1 MLINLGGKALE
12 NRCWENFTLEE
23 IKQVAV
29 ITIDHP
35 PLNILT
41 KQLLEELNEV
51 IDAVS
56 EISDCRAVILRAMGE
71 KSFVAGAD
79 ILQFPN
85 LSSEAGFALVEFG
98 KAVFE
103 RIATFPAPVICAING
118 LALGG
123 GLELAI
129 ACDIRIAEEHA
140 TFGLPETGLGIIP
153 GYSGT
158 QRLTR
163 LVGLGKAK
171 EIVFTGEFYSAQD
184 AFEMGLVEQV
194 VAKGESYHAAKAMAE
209 KIVSKGPIAIA
220 KAKIAIN
227 KGFEMSLQE
236 AHNLEST
243 SFSELCSTRDM
254 QEGVQ
259 AFIEKRKPEFKNQ

>member
-1 MLINLGGKALE
+1 MK
-12 NRCWENFTLEE
+12 NRGWENLAIEKFNE
-23 IKQVAV
+23 IAV
-29 ITIDHP
+29 ITIDNQ

-51 IDAVS
+51 IDAVN
-56 EISDCRAVILRAMGE
+56 EMSDCRAVILRAIGE

-85 LSSEAGFALVEFG
+85 LSEEAGFALVEAG

-140 TFGLPETGLGIIP
+140 KFALPETGLGIIP

-171 EIVFTGEFYSAQD
+171 EIVFTGEMYSAQD
-184 AFEMGLVEQV
+184 ALDIGLVEQV
-194 VAKGESYHAAKAMAE
+194 VAKGESFNAARIMAE
-209 KIVSKGPIAIA
+209 KIASKGPIAIA
-220 KAKIAIN
+220 KAKVAIN
-227 KGFEMSLQE
+227 AGFEMSLQE
-236 AHNLEST
+236 AHYLESK
-243 SFSELCSTRDM
+243 SFSELCSTKDM

-259 AFIEKRKPEFKNQ
+259 AFIEKRKPEFQNH